1 MTTSL
6 GNLFGAFVVQTD
18 VNSITAPYLY
28 SDYCYKVEPNKDPL
42 IQDPLLNQW
51 ARVPLI
57 GIIAGVA
64 RKALAFVHIAGH
76 LTCAVIT
83 RDKGHLYHAMKG
95 GCEFV
100 RGHIESLFLIGR
112 IFAWTY
118 SCPPNYWNK
127 EHYTGTQSWWFLKIY
142 NPNSPDDLDRYN
154 HYWKDFAKTSPTAL
168 ITA

>member
-1 MTTSL
+1 MSTPS
-6 GNLFGAFVVQTD
+6 GSVFGAFVVKTD

-28 SDYCYKVEPNKDPL
+28 SDYCYKVAPNSEPL

-51 ARVPLI
+51 ARIPLI
-57 GIIAGVA
+57 GIIAGLA
-64 RKALAFVHIAGH
+64 RKTLALIHIAGH
-76 LTCAVIT
+76 LACAVAT
-83 RDKGHLYHAMKG
+83 LEKGHLFHALKG

-112 IFAWTY
+112 IFSWVFST
-118 SCPPNYWNK
+118 PPNYWNK
-127 EHYTGTQSWWFLKIY
+127 EHYTGSQSWWIVKIF

-154 HYWKDFAKTSPTAL
+154 QYWKGLPKSSL